1 MRFHTPFE
9 KYVDPSEQLPDQVL
23 VEPGV
28 VAHDI
33 LPPDVETQTSV
44 RRMRLSP
51 GDFLMHGY
59 TAGCL
64 GCIALRRKTGQ
75 SKNHSEECRL

>member
-1 MRFHTPFE
+1 MRIRAGVQPPFE
-9 KYVDPSEQLPDQVL
+9 KYFDPSEQLPDLVI

-33 LPPDVETQTSV
+33 LLPDVETQTTV

-51 GDFLMHGY
+51 SDCLVHGY
-59 TAGCL
+59 TAGCP
-64 GCIALRRKTGQ
+64 GFIALHRKIGQ
-75 SKNHSEECRL
+75 SKNQL